1 MEKIL
6 SLSSTAK
13 SVDVINS
20 PFGVRASNF
29 VVESTI
35 GKSAS
40 KSTILAYFQQKETQ
54 LNLGASERRIASRYA
69 VKSNISANNAIS
81 AVRIDAKF
89 SFNASQQNCA
99 SEFIS

>member
-1 MEKIL
+1 MGNISRFGNFSQTGKILLNRKKVL

-20 PFGVRASNF
+20 PFGVRASDF

-40 KSTILAYFQQKETQ
+40 KSTILAYFQPKETQ

-69 VKSNISANNAIS
+69 VK
-81 AVRIDAKF
+81 
-89 SFNASQQNCA
+89 
-99 SEFIS
+99 